1 MDLTLAERL
10 TLAMALPSE
19 GNFLALRTAG
29 KLRDKLMPTDEEV
42 EAWGVKAEGQQVQ
55 WNAEADTLAEVDIT
69 NAETAAVIDLLRKL
83 DADAKLTAQH
93 VTLYEKFVEG

>member
-1 MDLTLAERL
+1 MQMTLAERL
-10 TLAMALPSE
+10 TLAMALSSE

-29 KLRDKLMPTDEEV
+29 KLRDKFMPTDEEV
-42 EAWGVKAEGQQVQ
+42 EAWGVKADGASIG
-55 WNAEADTLAEVDIT
+55 WNAEADTDADVDIT